1 MLVTRRRVVEE
12 VTQVISDTNIDD
24 DAVSGEHEKQL
35 RERMKYE
42 RERRRSFDLQSCSSW
57 LYPSRLDVTVAQILA
72 KNGFYNCGKIA
83 FGVSTACFCCGLRRS
98 ASFWQ
103 EGNFPEQV
111 HREESPDCLFING
124 QSDNVPIDP
133 TEDDIQQ
140 TVFRTERPKF
150 EFSWSDHV
158 SIENKDQNNNR
169 FGNESVPVPLKDLDP
184 ATRLEGIIKTG
195 QIIRTKDS
203 PTTLKQDIEI
213 DSGSKKQNS
222 KQNQERDA
230 RWFSWFSTKLR
241 SSSVQTREP
250 DNTPTNPK
258 QQHLISDCPDNIDKS
273 VEVSIRKILL

>member
-24 DAVSGEHEKQL
+24 DAGGEHKKQL
-35 RERMKYE
+35 RQRMKYE
-42 RERRRSFDLQSCSSW
+42 RERRRSFDLQSW
-57 LYPSRLDVTVAQILA
+57 LYPSRLDLTVAQLLA
-72 KNGFYNCGKIA
+72 KNGFYNCGKIE
-83 FGVSTACFCCGLRRS
+83 FSFSTACFSCGLQRP
-98 ASFWQ
+98 AFFWQ
-103 EGNFPEQV
+103 EGNDPERV

-169 FGNESVPVPLKDLDP
+169 FANGSVPVPLKDLDP

-195 QIIRTKDS
+195 QIIRTKDNL
-203 PTTLKQDIEI
+203 TTLKQDIEI

-230 RWFSWFSTKLR
+230 SWFSTKLR

-250 DNTPTNPK
+250 DNTPANPK
-258 QQHLISDCPDNIDKS
+258 QQHLISDCPENNIEKS